1 MRQKPQTIL
10 FVLCAG
16 LLLSCT
22 ALAGPINLS
31 EVPADAV
38 WAAHLDMEKLVTS
51 RIAEL
56 FLAELDDRGELEKIN
71 AFGTVFEFNPLQDLY
86 SVTAYGTSFLKEEAV
101 GLIKGRIDKEKV
113 LALMQM
119 EGTQTKISHGESTIH
134 KWVKGSECFFVCF
147 FKQGLVVFS
156 NSLDLTKGALR
167 VLGGESES
175 LDDGG
180 TLRDLRSLPEGTFFT
195 AAVNGFGEIAGLD
208 PEAAILKKAEKAV
221 VAIGEVEGTDFVN
234 VSLTAAD
241 EATAT
246 QIHAVAQGILA
257 LGSMMGDQEPEL
269 ARLVQS
275 ARLTREGRTIT
286 LRETQPADELMKLF
300 KGSMKGL

>member
-1 MRQKPQTIL
+1 
-10 FVLCAG
+10 
-16 LLLSCT
+16 
-22 ALAGPINLS
+22 LS
-31 EVPADAV
+31 EVSADAV
-38 WAAHLDMEKLVTS
+38 WAAHLDVEKLMTS

-71 AFGTVFEFNPLQDLY
+71 AFGTVFEFNPLEDLY

-119 EGTQTKISHGESTIH
+119 KGTQTGISHGDSTIH
-134 KWVKGSECFFVCF
+134 KWTDGSECFFVCF
-147 FKQGLVVFS
+147 FRQGLVVFS
-156 NSLDLTKGALR
+156 NSLDLTKGALD
-167 VLGGESES
+167 VLRGEGES
-175 LDDGG
+175 LADGG

-195 AAVNGFGEIAGLD
+195 AAVNGFGEIVGLD

-221 VAIGEVEGTDFVN
+221 VAIGEMEGTDFMN
-234 VSLTAAD
+234 IALTAAD

-246 QIHAVAQGILA
+246 KIHAVAQGILA
-257 LGSMMGDQEPEL
+257 LGSMVGDQEPAL

-275 ARLTREGRTIT
+275 ARLTRDGRTIT
-286 LRETQPADELMKLF
+286 LRETQPADELMKLL
-300 KGSMKGL
+300 KGSMKD

>member
-1 MRQKPQTIL
+1 MRQKPQAIL
-10 FVLCAG
+10 CVLCAG

-22 ALAGPINLS
+22 AFAGPIKLS

-38 WAAHLDMEKLVTS
+38 WAAHLDLEKVMTS

-56 FLAELDDRGELEKIN
+56 FLAELDDQGELDKIN
-71 AFGTVFEFNPLQDLY
+71 AFGTVFEFNPLEDLF

-101 GLIKGRIDKEKV
+101 GLIKGRIEKEKV
-113 LALMQM
+113 LALMRM
-119 EGTQTKISHGESTIH
+119 EGTQKRISHGDDTIH
-134 KWVKGSECFFVCF
+134 EWTDGGECFFICF
-147 FKQGLVVFS
+147 FRESLIVFS
-156 NSLDLTKGALR
+156 NSLDLAKAALD
-167 VLGGESES
+167 VLRGEGES
-175 LDDGG
+175 LADGG
-180 TLRDLRSLPEGTFFT
+180 KLRDLRSLPEGTFFS

-221 VAIGEVEGTDFVN
+221 IAIGEMEGTDFVN
-234 VSLTAAD
+234 IALTTSD

-257 LGSMMGDQEPEL
+257 LGSMMGEQKPEL

-275 ARLTREGRTIT
+275 ASLTRDGRKIT
-286 LRETQPADELMKLF
+286 LRETQPADELMKLI
-300 KGSMKGL
+300 KGSMKDL